1 MPEPLL
7 GINNQTVPT
16 ATALEVIRGAAQY
29 GLGSV
34 ELTTEALGEDT
45 DRLTAALRAH
55 RVRLLGVSPSAA
67 LHGWHAQWDD
77 ELEAAMRTEIYRAA
91 EAGAGY
97 FVMPFMRPAGDSDS
111 VTAGLRR
118 AVPIARDAGVQLAVE
133 PIGHHDVLR
142 RTDQLAPVL
151 TALND
156 GVIGMLLD
164 SFHFFRAGQSL
175 HDLQHLDGVDVLAV
189 QISNANH
196 RPMNQLLGYRD
207 RTFPLDGPFD
217 VTGLC
222 RETERRWPAAPV
234 VVEVIGELA
243 AATPFAEG
251 LRTAAMQLREITQL
265 TEREA
270 VRRA

>member
-1 MPEPLL
+1 ML
-7 GINNQTVPT
+7 GINNQTIPS
-16 ATALEVIRGAAQY
+16 ATALEVIRGAARH
-29 GLGSV
+29 GLGGV
-34 ELTTEALGEDT
+34 ELTAEVLGADT
-45 DRLTAALRAH
+45 DRIVAALREH
-55 RVRLLGVSPSAA
+55 GVQLLGVSPTTA

-77 ELEAAMRTEIYRAA
+77 ELEAAMEAEIHRA
-91 EAGAGY
+91 AGAGARY
-97 FVMPFMRPAGDSDS
+97 FVMPFMRPAGDSDT

-118 AVPIARDAGVQLAVE
+118 AMPIAKDAGLRLAVE

-175 HDLQHLDGVDVLAV
+175 QDLQHLDGVDVLAV
-189 QISNANH
+189 QVSNANH

-222 RETERRWPAAPV
+222 RETARRWPAAPV
-234 VVEVIGELA
+234 VVEVIGDLA
-243 AATPFAEG
+243 AATPFPEG
-251 LRTAAMQLREITQL
+251 LRTAATQLREITQL
-265 TEREA
+265 TEREDA
-270 VRRA
+270 RRA